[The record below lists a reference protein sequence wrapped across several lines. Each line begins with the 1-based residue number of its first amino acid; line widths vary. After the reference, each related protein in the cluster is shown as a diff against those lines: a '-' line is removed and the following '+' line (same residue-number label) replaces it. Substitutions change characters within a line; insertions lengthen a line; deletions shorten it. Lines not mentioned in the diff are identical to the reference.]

1 MISIDINFIWV
12 LEDMYL
18 DEKKNIRIIDIN
30 QIGDQ
35 QKNYKFNGC
44 DLDHNFTKMY
54 LNAFSYNPEYKIPQ
68 QCKKYSY
75 SKEY

>member
-1 MISIDINFIWV
+1 
-12 LEDMYL
+12 MYL

-30 QIGDQ
+30 QVRDQ

-44 DLDHNFTKMY
+44 DLDHYFTKMY

-68 QCKKYSY
+68 QCKKIQLF
-75 SKEY
+75 